1 MTEPAK
7 AQVRSADTE
16 RSHKREKWQHRCEAR
31 HDLLYGIVPPHDE
44 RATGYAVGLASVLV
58 DATSQTLLT
67 VSPVVKVPN
76 AIPGEEGVVQPS
88 LEAGSFWGA
97 TRSRRTRANRRLRT
111 GTRREAVDVMLG
123 F

>member
-44 RATGYAVGLASVLV
+44 RATRYAVGLASVLV

-67 VSPVVKVPN
+67 ASPVVIPS
-76 AIPGEEGVVQPS
+76 AIPGEESVVQPS
-88 LEAGSFWGA
+88 LEAGPFWGA
-97 TRSRRTRANRRLRT
+97 TQSRRTRAHSWPRT
-111 GTRREAVDVMLG
+111 GTRREAVDVMLV